1 MCAKLKWKRNAGAT
15 QPGDQLLRPGRSW
28 WPHFVRERRPA
39 VDAGMRDRVAEVH
52 RQPELIVGVEPAG
65 RADAGDTV
73 LHRVP
78 LPDRQLAAVRSAG
91 QRTGCRSQPTGT
103 TRTSGSCSPC
113 PSTRRPVCGS
123 CGPGSITCPR
133 GTRWTWHGLTWLAL
147 GGATS
152 LDRVGRTEGV
162 SWWPEEALTIADAD
176 RAVAGGPVDVMVT
189 HDAPAGVTVPGAGS
203 YLWREETMNAS
214 YLNRELLREVVD
226 VVGPTHLFHGHFHTA
241 YTADLDL
248 GGDLHAAIRGLDKEN
263 AGLRNLVHLDLAELG
278 ADSSARRAAAAAWAG
293 QHESR

>member
-1 MCAKLKWKRNAGAT
+1 MDTQENLHGDRPEDARLARLLGSAPARVSLAGDWHGAGRWGARCLQQAAAQNSAGVLQLGDLGIWPGRDGTTLLDTLERAVDRAGIPLWFVDGNHEDFWQLLALPVDPAT
-15 QPGDQLLRPGRSW
+15 GLRQLRPGVY
-28 WPHFVRERRPA
+28 H
-39 VDAGMRDRVAEVH
+39 
-52 RQPELIVGVEPAG
+52 L
-65 RADAGDTV
+65 
-73 LHRVP
+73 
-78 LPDRQLAAVRSAG
+78 
-91 QRTGCRSQPTGT
+91 
-103 TRTSGSCSPC
+103 
-113 PSTRRPVCGS
+113 
-123 CGPGSITCPR
+123 PR
-133 GTRWTWHGLTWLAL
+133 GTRWSWHGLTWLAL

-278 ADSSARRAAAAAWAG
+278 ADSAARRVAAAAWAG